1 MYLAHYTKRFIP
13 EFDAECRFN
22 EKVQS
27 ITPLQEVFDM
37 AHDMFTD
44 MWDIRRTRLGEGHE
58 ALRAE
63 QKSVELQIKKLV

>member
-1 MYLAHYTKRFIP
+1 MRKEVI
-13 EFDAECRFN
+13 EEEFN
-22 EKVQS
+22 EKMQS
-27 ITPLQEVFDM
+27 ITPLQDVFDM